1 MVKRTIAT
9 LGSDGK
15 LDSSQMPSG
24 AALPPGGTAA
34 QVLTKLSSS
43 DGDAD
48 WADPTGGGGGN
59 VDGGSPGSS
68 FGGTTGIDG
77 GTP

>member
-9 LGSDGK
+9 LGTDGK
-15 LDSSQMPSG
+15 LASSQMPSG
-24 AALPPGGTAA
+24 ASLPAGGSTG
-34 QVLTKLSSS
+34 QVLTKASGT

-48 WADPTGGGGGN
+48 WEDSAGGGGGN
-59 VDGGSPGSS
+59 IDGGNPTSS

-77 GTP
+77 GAP